1 MCLFHFSIVCGLVR
15 GHSPSFNSAIS
26 LSILNVIL
34 LVVAEL
40 FHAISFIW
48 SCFMFWGLILLSEHS
63 CVVGEGSFGFHPSPI
78 FQLLS
83 LTLERLWLSQ
93 SPSNRAHRSWG
104 ALLRGASISL
114 PVSHH
119 LLLAGL
125 RDSLFLLIQATRIFG
140 HRTNLCP
147 IFCFLLSMTLL
158 WKQIPFLKLLFI
170 LSAFMSSAIM
180 FKKVSGTACVSMK
193 SSSRSSDP

>member
-1 MCLFHFSIVCGLVR
+1 MCLFHFSIVCVLLR

-48 SCFMFWGLILLSEHS
+48 SCFTFWGLILLSEHS
-63 CVVGEGSFGFHPSPI
+63 CVVGEGSFGFHPNPI

-93 SPSNRAHRSWG
+93 SPSNRIPAG
-104 ALLRGASISL
+104 PGGTV
-114 PVSHH
+114 VS
-119 LLLAGL
+119 
-125 RDSLFLLIQATRIFG
+125 
-140 HRTNLCP
+140 
-147 IFCFLLSMTLL
+147 CFLLGSG
-158 WKQIPFLKLLFI
+158 I
-170 LSAFMSSAIM
+170 LSSCWFKPQEFLGIIPTSVPSSAS
-180 FKKVSGTACVSMK
+180 FFQWHFCGN
-193 SSSRSSDP
+193 RSHF